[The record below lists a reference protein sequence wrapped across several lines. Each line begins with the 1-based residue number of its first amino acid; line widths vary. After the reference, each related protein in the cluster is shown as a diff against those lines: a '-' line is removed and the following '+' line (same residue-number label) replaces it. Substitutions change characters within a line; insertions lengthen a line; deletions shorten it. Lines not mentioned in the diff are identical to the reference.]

1 LKDIFDMQDLD
12 SLNFFLNM
20 QILQKSDTI
29 WLIQNSFMNKL
40 RKDCDIYIKFKT
52 TTFLSY

>member
-1 LKDIFDMQDLD
+1 MFFYVVDIVFAFAASRKKDAKNLTRRLKDIFDMQDLD

-29 WLIQNSFMNKL
+29 
-40 RKDCDIYIKFKT
+40 
-52 TTFLSY
+52 